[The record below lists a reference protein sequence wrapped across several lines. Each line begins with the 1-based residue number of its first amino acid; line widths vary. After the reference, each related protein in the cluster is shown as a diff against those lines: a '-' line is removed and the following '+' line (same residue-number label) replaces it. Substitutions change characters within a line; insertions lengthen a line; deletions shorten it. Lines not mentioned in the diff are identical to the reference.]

1 VEVKRI
7 VFGLP
12 MAIAGSHGV
21 LVQNPADHNELMRWV
36 WLMIFGIVLLV
47 DLAMQKRKGQA

>member
-1 VEVKRI
+1 
-7 VFGLP
+7 